1 MKITAEQLEKL
12 SPERRALWQKML
24 DQRSSAKRA
33 SPSDADIPRREGDG
47 PAPLSFAQQRLWF
60 IHRLDPASPAYNMP
74 QALRLRGALDVG
86 AMRRSLTE
94 VARRH
99 EVTRAS
105 LVQRDGEPV
114 QVVLPSAPFRLP
126 AVDLSGLPAER
137 REAEGIRRIREE
149 GHRPFDLGRGPLLRG
164 LLVRLDTEDWMVQFT
179 MHHVVSD
186 GWSLGVLT
194 REVSALYGAYSRG
207 EESPLPELPI
217 QYADFA
223 VWQRGWLTG
232 AVLDAQLAYWR
243 DKLAGAPPLLELP
256 TDHPRR
262 TLVGAA
268 EETRPFSLSAGA
280 TAALRSV
287 ARAEGATLFMTLMA
301 AWQTLLGRYAG
312 VDDVLVG
319 TAIANRTRVELEG
332 LIGFFVNT
340 LVLRTDLSGD
350 PSFLELLKRV
360 RETTLG
366 AYQHQDLP
374 FERLVEE
381 LAPERSLLH
390 NPLVQVM
397 FALQNAEAGELA
409 LGDATVESL
418 RGGKSGAKFD
428 VGVSL
433 FEMGAGLRGGLTY
446 RGDLFEASTI
456 DRMSAHYRLLLEG
469 AAADPRRAVSG
480 LRLVAPAE
488 ERRIL
493 EEWNPAR
500 EQPGGALVPRL
511 LREQAART
519 PDAPAASG
527 AGLALS
533 HGELDLRS
541 DRLARVLRSL
551 GVGPETPV
559 AVCLERGPS
568 LLVAV
573 LGVWK
578 AGGAY
583 LPLDPD
589 YPAERLAY
597 VLRDAHVPLLL
608 TDAQL
613 AAALPG
619 HDAQVVLLDQ
629 VVLDEGLPEGD
640 GPEDAEPAPEI
651 DPDNLAYVIYTSG
664 STGRPKGV
672 RVPHRSLLATL
683 HAARE
688 IFRPAA
694 DDRMAVLASF
704 AFDIWLF
711 EAVLPLLAGGSVRLL
726 SRERVLETERLVD
739 ELASC
744 TAMHAVPALMRQTA
758 LVLRASGRTLPRMRR
773 VFVGGDAVPPDLL
786 EEMREV
792 FPAASIHVLYGPT
805 EAAVICAAHESRPAD
820 ARRQWVGRPLGNAA
834 LYVLDPA
841 LQPVP
846 VGVPGELCIGG
857 ASVARDYLGRPGQ
870 TAERWIPDPFAA
882 RAGARLYRTGDR
894 VRWTGDGELEFL
906 GRTDTQ
912 VKIRGFRIE
921 PGEVEAT
928 LAEHPGVEEAVVAV
942 REDTPGDRRL
952 VGYVV
957 PAAEAAPEDGAQDEH
972 VREWE
977 ALFGDAYGE
986 DDAGGDPAF
995 HVAGW
1000 NSSYTGEPIPEAEMR
1015 EWVEHAAGRVR
1026 DLRPRRVLE
1035 IGCGTGLLLFRVAP
1049 ECEEYWGADFS
1060 PEAIRYLRRQLGRPG
1075 RELPQVRLM
1084 ERVADDFTGIPAGHF
1099 DVVVVNSVAQYF
1111 PGVDYLLR
1119 VIEGAVGALAPGGT
1133 LWVGDVRS
1141 LPLLEAFHASVELAQ
1156 APAETPASA
1165 LRDRVRRRAARD
1177 KELLVDPELFR
1188 ALPGWL
1194 PRVTG
1199 VELRLKGGRHA
1210 NEMTRFRYDAAVRVE
1225 GPPSPPAPGWRR
1237 WDPAGG
1243 LAALARELDEQAP
1256 DAVAVSRVP
1265 NARVAG
1271 ALALPEAL
1279 AAYGEA
1285 RTVEELRTLAAE
1297 REAAAVDPEALRE
1310 LGESRGYRVHA
1321 RPSAWGAGEI
1331 DVLLA
1336 RGDDAPA
1343 LVEEAP
1349 DAPPAWAAWA
1359 SDPLAGKRARW
1370 LLPELRSWLGDRLP
1384 DYMVPGALVL
1394 LEKVPLTPSGKVDRR
1409 ALPAPETAG
1418 DGAYAS
1424 PRTATEETL
1433 AGIWAAVLRVE
1444 RVGVE
1449 DDFFALGGHS
1459 LLATQVV
1466 SRVREALGVEVPLRG
1481 LFESPTVAG
1490 LAARVDDQLRAGA
1503 GVQLPPLRP
1512 APRDGGPLPLSFAQ
1526 QRLWFIH
1533 QLDPRSPAYN
1543 MPSPLRLRGRLRPE
1557 VLRRALAELVRR
1569 HESLRTVF
1577 ASVGGEPLQVIRPAG
1592 PALLPVVDLRGLADE
1607 RRQAAVQRLA
1617 AEEVERPFDLARG
1630 PLVRAALLRADEE
1643 EWALLFTVHH
1653 VVSDGWSMG
1662 VLVREMSQLY
1672 DAFARGLPS
1681 PLPEPRLQYADYAV
1695 WQRGWLTGEALERQ
1709 LAFWR
1714 ERLAGAPPLLELPTD
1729 RPRPLVAGDRA
1740 AQRSFVLAAETSRA
1754 LRALARREGAT
1765 LFMTLLAVYQAL
1777 LARWS
1782 GQDDVVV
1789 GSPVAGRGS
1798 VELEPLV
1805 GFFVNMLVIRTG
1817 LAGRPGARELVAR
1830 VRDGVLG
1837 AHAHQDLPFERL
1849 VDELRVERSLD
1860 HAPLFQ
1866 VLFALLGAGLG
1877 EDRLSLGDVEV
1888 YPLHAEESTAKFDLS
1903 LTLRDGG
1910 EALAGSMV
1918 YRADLFEGATVER
1931 MLGHFRALAD
1941 AMAAD
1946 PDRPVGEIDILL
1958 PAERARVL
1966 QAWNATERS
1975 YPAGLRVHD
1984 LFAAQAARTPE
1995 AVAVSWRGE
2004 LTTYADL
2011 DHRSA
2016 SLANALR
2023 RRGVGPETRVG
2034 VCLGRTPELLVAL
2047 LGVLRAGGAYVP
2059 LDPAYPRERLGFMLE
2074 DAGVSLVLTESAL
2087 AGRLPGGAA
2096 GLILL
2101 DAERAESSAAPEPVP
2116 ESGVL
2121 PENLSHVIFT
2131 SGSTGRPNGVM
2142 IQHASVVVL
2151 LHWLREVV
2159 GDEERS
2165 STLFSTSVNFD
2176 VSVAEI
2182 FGTLC
2187 WGGRLVLVD
2196 NALELATVREPVVH
2210 ASMVPT
2216 AAAELLRMGGIP
2228 ASVKS
2233 VGLAGEA
2240 LPPSLA
2246 QGLYALGT
2254 VERVIN
2260 LYGPTEDTTY
2270 STCALVPRG
2279 AEPVTIG
2286 RPKARTRAYVLDAG
2300 LLPVPPGIAGELY
2313 LAGDGLARGYAARPD
2328 LSAERFLP
2336 DPFGAPGQRM
2346 YRTLDRVRWRP
2357 DGELEYFGRTDFQV
2371 KVRGFRIELGEI
2383 ESALR
2388 EHLSVHEAV
2397 VVARE
2402 DVPGDRRLVAYVVPA
2417 GEVSGTA
2424 LRAHLAHRLPEYMIP
2439 TAMVV
2444 LEALPLTPSGKLDRR
2459 ALPAPEWKSEAE
2471 YVAPRTAVEEQLCAI
2486 WAEVLALPRVGVHDR
2501 FFELGGHSLMA
2512 VRIISRIRDATGVE
2526 VPLRVIFETPTVAGL
2541 SAWVEENDP
2550 VTQLEDWEIDEEV
2563 SRIAELSEEE
2573 LRRLLEEE

>member
-33 SPSDADIPRREGDG
+33 SPGDSDIPRRGDDG

-74 QALRLRGALDVG
+74 QALRLRGAVDVG

-94 VARRH
+94 VVRRH

-105 LVQRDGEPV
+105 LVERGGEPV
-114 QVVLPSAPFRLP
+114 QVVLPNAPFRLP

-149 GHRPFDLGRGPLLRG
+149 GDRPFDLGRGPLLRG
-164 LLVRLDTEDWMVQFT
+164 LLVRLDPEDWMVQFT

-186 GWSLGVLT
+186 GWSMGVLT

-207 EESPLPELPI
+207 AESPLPELPI

-223 VWQRGWLTG
+223 VWQRGWLSG

-256 TDHPRR
+256 TDRPRR

-268 EETRPFSLSAGA
+268 EETRPFALSAGA
-280 TAALRSV
+280 TAALRRL

-301 AWQTLLGRYAG
+301 AWQTVLGRYAG

-397 FALQNAEAGELA
+397 FALQNAEAGGLA
-409 LGDATVESL
+409 LGDATVEAL

-433 FEMGAGLRGGLTY
+433 VEMGAGIRGGLTY
-446 RGDLFEASTI
+446 RGDLFEAATI
-456 DRMSAHYRLLLEG
+456 DRMSAHFRLLLEG
-469 AAADPRRAVSG
+469 AAADPRCAVSA
-480 LRLVAPAE
+480 LRLIDPAE

-493 EEWNPAR
+493 EEWNPPRDRPA
-500 EQPGGALVPRL
+500 GALVPRI

-527 AGLALS
+527 AGVALS
-533 HGELDLRS
+533 HAELDRRS
-541 DRLARVLRSL
+541 DRLARVLRSR

-597 VLRDAHVPLLL
+597 VLRDAAVPLLL
-608 TDAQL
+608 TDARL
-613 AAALPG
+613 AAALPEHG
-619 HDAQVVLLDQ
+619 AQAVLLDE
-629 VVLDEGLPEGD
+629 VLLEDD
-640 GPEDAEPAPEI
+640 GTEDAAPAPEI
-651 DPDNLAYVIYTSG
+651 DPDSLAYVIYTSG

-672 RVPHRSLLATL
+672 RVPHRSLLHTL

-688 IFRPAA
+688 AFRPAA
-694 DDRMAVLASF
+694 DDRVPVLASF

-711 EAVLPLLAGGSVRLL
+711 EAVLPLLAGGSVHLL
-726 SRERVLETERLVD
+726 SREQVLETERLVD

-805 EAAVICAAHESRPAD
+805 EAAVICAAHESRPTD
-820 ARRQWVGRPLGNAA
+820 ARRQWLGRPLGNAA

-841 LQPVP
+841 LQPAP

-870 TAERWIPDPFAA
+870 TAERWVPDPFAA

-921 PGEVEAT
+921 PGEVEAV

-957 PAAEAAPEDGAQDEH
+957 PAAEAAPEDGAQEEH

-986 DDAGGDPAF
+986 DDAGPDPAF

-1000 NSSYTGEPIPEAEMR
+1000 NSSYTGEPIPEPEMR

-1026 DLRPRRVLE
+1026 ALRPRRVLE

-1060 PEAIRYLRRQLGRPG
+1060 AEAIGYLRRQLGRPG

-1084 ERVADDFTGIPAGHF
+1084 ERVADDFAGIPAGHF

-1177 KELLVDPELFR
+1177 KELLVAPELFR

-1194 PRVTG
+1194 PRVSA
-1199 VELRLKGGRHA
+1199 VELRLKGGAHA

-1225 GPPSPPAPGWRR
+1225 GPPPPAAPAWRA

-1243 LAALARELDEQAP
+1243 LAALARELDERAP
-1256 DAVAVSRVP
+1256 GAVAIARVP
-1265 NARVAG
+1265 SARVAG

-1279 AAYGEA
+1279 AADGEA
-1285 RTVEELRTLAAE
+1285 RTVEELRALAAE
-1297 REAAAVDPEALRE
+1297 RDITAVDPEALRE
-1310 LGESRGYRVHA
+1310 LGEARGYRVHA
-1321 RPSAWGAGEI
+1321 RPSAWGAGEM
-1331 DVLLA
+1331 DVLLS
-1336 RGDDAPA
+1336 RGDDAAA
-1343 LVEEAP
+1343 LVEETP

-1370 LLPELRSWLGDRLP
+1370 LLPELRGWLQDRLP

-1394 LEKVPLTPSGKVDRR
+1394 LETFPLTPSGKVDRR

-1418 DGAYAS
+1418 DGTHAS
-1424 PRTATEETL
+1424 PRTATEEAL

-1466 SRVREALGVEVPLRG
+1466 SRIREALGAEVPLRA

-1490 LAARVDDQLRAGA
+1490 LAARVDGLLHAGS
-1503 GVQLPPLRP
+1503 GVELPPLRP

-1543 MPSPLRLRGRLRPE
+1543 MPSPLRLRGRLRPD
-1557 VLRRALAELVRR
+1557 VLERALAELVRR

-1592 PALLPVVDLRGLADE
+1592 PAVLPVVDLRGLAGE
-1607 RRQAAVQRLA
+1607 RLQATVQRLA

-1630 PLVRAALLRADEE
+1630 PLVRVTLLRADEE

-1672 DAFARGLPS
+1672 DAFSRGLPS

-1740 AQRSFVLAAETSRA
+1740 AQRAFVLSAESSRA

-1782 GQDDVVV
+1782 GQDDVVA

-1798 VELEPLV
+1798 LELEPLI
-1805 GFFVNMLVIRTG
+1805 GFFVNMLVIRTE
-1817 LAGRPGARELVAR
+1817 LAGRPGSRELVGR
-1830 VRDGVLG
+1830 VREGVLG

-1918 YRADLFEGATVER
+1918 YRADLFEGATIER

-1946 PDRPVGEIDILL
+1946 PDRPVADIDILP

-1966 QAWNATERS
+1966 EEWNDTERS

-1984 LFAAQAARTPE
+1984 LFAAQAARTPD

-2004 LTTYADL
+2004 HTTYAEL
-2011 DHRSA
+2011 ERRSA
-2016 SLANALR
+2016 RLANALR

-2034 VCLGRTPELLVAL
+2034 VCLSRTPELLVSL

-2059 LDPAYPRERLGFMLE
+2059 LDPAYPRERLGFMVE
-2074 DAGVSLVLTESAL
+2074 DAGIALVLTESGL

-2096 GLILL
+2096 GLILR
-2101 DAERAESSAAPEPVP
+2101 DAEPEAPSAGPEHVP

-2142 IQHASVVVL
+2142 IRHASVVVL
-2151 LHWLREVV
+2151 LHWLREIV

-2187 WGGRLVLVD
+2187 WGGTLVMVD
-2196 NALELATVREPVVH
+2196 NALELAVVKEPVVY

-2233 VGLAGEA
+2233 VSLAGEA
-2240 LPPSLA
+2240 LPASLA

-2254 VERVIN
+2254 VDRVRN

-2279 AEPVTIG
+2279 ADPVTVG
-2286 RPKARTRAYVLDAG
+2286 RPAARSRAYVLDAG

-2313 LAGDGLARGYAARPD
+2313 LAGDGLARGYAGRPD
-2328 LSAERFLP
+2328 LTAERFLP
-2336 DPFGAPGQRM
+2336 DPFGAPGSRM
-2346 YRTLDRVRWRP
+2346 YRAMDRVRWRT

-2383 ESALR
+2383 ETALR

-2402 DVPGDRRLVAYVVPA
+2402 DTPGEKRLVAYVVPA
-2417 GEVSGTA
+2417 GEVSATT
-2424 LRAHLAHRLPEYMIP
+2424 LRAHLAHRLPEHMIP

-2444 LEALPLTPSGKLDRR
+2444 LETLPLTPSGKLDRR

-2471 YVAPRTAVEEQLCAI
+2471 YVGPRTAVEEQICAI
-2486 WAEVLALPRVGVHDR
+2486 WAEVLGLQRVGVHDK

-2526 VPLRVIFETPTVAGL
+2526 VPLRVIFEAPTVAGL

-2563 SRIAELSEEE
+2563 SRIADLSEEE
-2573 LRRLLEEE
+2573 LRRLLEED